1 MLTINKI
8 PMKKIIVPIDF
19 SEYSEYA
26 LRTAAKLAKKNKAE
40 ILALHMLEMSD
51 ALLTKSDTQ
60 QQQKAIFFLKLVEQ
74 RFTTFLDKPYLKDI
88 TVIPIIKHF
97 KVFSEVNDVAK
108 ENDVDLIV
116 MGSHGSSGFK
126 EFFIGSNTER
136 VVRNADIPVLV
147 VKNDITTI
155 DFGTVVF
162 ATNFDEENVR
172 PYLNASKMFNVLGT
186 KLILLYVNLPN
197 EHFRSSV
204 EIEKQIAE
212 FLLIADGNLDRIDD
226 VAYQADYSVEQ
237 GVINYSNKVGA
248 DLIAIPTHGRKGVS
262 HFFTGSIGEDIANHS
277 SLPVITF
284 KI

>member
-1 MLTINKI
+1 
-8 PMKKIIVPIDF
+8 MKKIIVPIDF

-26 LRTAAKLAKKNKAE
+26 LRTAAKLAKKNKSE
-40 ILALHMLEMSD
+40 ILALHMLEMSET
-51 ALLTKSDTQ
+51 LLTKTDSQ

-74 RFTTFLDKPYLKDI
+74 RFTTFLDKPYLKGI

-97 KVFSEVNDVAK
+97 KVFSEVNDVAR
-108 ENDVDLIV
+108 ENDADLIV

-126 EFFIGSNTER
+126 EFFVGSNTER

-147 VKNDITTI
+147 VKHDVATI

-172 PYLNASKMFNVLGT
+172 PYRDATKMFDVLGT

-197 EHFRSSV
+197 EHFKSSV

-212 FLLIADGNLDRIDD
+212 FLLVADGNLERIDD